1 MQLTMRK
8 LAPALAVLTLALA
21 GCQTPPKQGAEST
34 SDAGAPATQGQPA
47 TASAVEFY
55 VAQNTTAPGL
65 TEVKIPDG
73 SLFIQRQ
80 PVLTRADLSEA
91 AALVDRQ
98 GQNFVGLRFT
108 EEGARKLNDVS
119 SQNIG
124 NMLALVIDRE
134 LVAAPRI
141 AEPLNRGVLAFGVPS
156 AQAASDIAA
165 KIRGDQGQAAPAN
178 GTSPASP
185 AAPATKAPAP
195 TAPAPAAP
203 APVTPQ

>member
-21 GCQTPPKQGAEST
+21 GCQTPPKQAADGETGAAT
-34 SDAGAPATQGQPA
+34 SGAQTQPA

-55 VAQNTTAPGL
+55 VAQAAMAPGL

-73 SLFIQRQ
+73 SLFLQRQ

-108 EEGARKLNDVS
+108 EAGARKLNDVS

-156 AQAASDIAA
+156 AEAASDIAA

-178 GTSPASP
+178 GAAP
-185 AAPATKAPAP
+185 AAPA
-195 TAPAPAAP
+195 APAPAAP
-203 APVTPQ
+203 APAAPR

>member
-8 LAPALAVLTLALA
+8 LAPALAVLTIALA
-21 GCQTPPKQGAEST
+21 GCQTSPKQTAP
-34 SDAGAPATQGQPA
+34 SDAGTPAAQAQPA
-47 TASAVEFY
+47 AASAVEFY
-55 VAQNTTAPGL
+55 VAQATAAPGL
-65 TEVKIPDG
+65 MEIKIPDG
-73 SLFIQRQ
+73 ALFIQRQ

-108 EEGARKLNDVS
+108 EAGARKLNDVS
-119 SQNIG
+119 SENIG

-165 KIRGDQGQAAPAN
+165 KIRGDQGQAAPATPPN
-178 GTSPASP
+178 PAS
-185 AAPATKAPAP
+185 P
-195 TAPAPAAP
+195 TAPAP
-203 APVTPQ
+203 VVPQ

>member
-21 GCQTPPKQGAEST
+21 GCQTPPKGG
-34 SDAGAPATQGQPA
+34 DAAGSATQSQPS

-55 VAQNTTAPGL
+55 VAQSAQAQGL
-65 TEVKIPDG
+65 TEVKVPDG
-73 SLFIQRQ
+73 SLYIQRQ

-91 AALVDRQ
+91 AALVDKQ

-108 EEGARKLNDVS
+108 EAGARKLNDVS

-124 NMLALVIDRE
+124 NMLALVSDRE

-141 AEPLNRGVLAFGVPS
+141 AEPLYRGVLAFGVPS

-165 KIRGDQGQAAPAN
+165 RIRGDQGQAAPAA
-178 GTSPASP
+178 GGAAPQ
-185 AAPATKAPAP
+185 AAPAT
-195 TAPAPAAP
+195 P
-203 APVTPQ
+203 APVKQQ

>member
-8 LAPALAVLTLALA
+8 FAPALAVLTIALA
-21 GCQTPPKQGAEST
+21 GCQTSPKQAAGV
-34 SDAGAPATQGQPA
+34 DAGASAPQTQPA
-47 TASAVEFY
+47 ASSAIEFY
-55 VAQNTTAPGL
+55 VAQASTAPGL
-65 TEVKIPDG
+65 MEIKVPDG

-108 EEGARKLNDVS
+108 EAGARKLNDVS

-156 AQAASDIAA
+156 AQAASEIAA
-165 KIRGDQGQAAPAN
+165 KIRGDQGQATPAN
-178 GTSPASP
+178 GAAPATPAVPNPASP
-185 AAPATKAPAP
+185 AAPA
-195 TAPAPAAP
+195 
-203 APVTPQ
+203 PVMPR